1 MADSEVYL
9 HVDLNEFVKNA
20 KASEEKNKKLF
31 AKLKRTKPK
40 DLDKH
45 VHQFHDEAFEKI
57 DCLTCANCCKT
68 TSPIFYQ
75 KDLERAAKHL
85 GITPSAFLQKYL
97 HMDEDGDFVL
107 NEAPCAFLGSDN
119 YCSIYEGR
127 PAACREYPHTNR
139 KKMVQIMD
147 LTFRNT
153 MVCPA
158 VLEIAE
164 KLRKI
169 Y

>member
-1 MADSEVYL
+1 M
-9 HVDLNEFVKNA
+9 VDLNKFRLDA
-20 KASEEKNKKLF
+20 TRSEEKNKKLF
-31 AKLKRTKPK
+31 AKLKRNKPK
-40 DLDKH
+40 DLDKN

-75 KDLERAAKHL
+75 KDIDRAAK
-85 GITPSAFLQKYL
+85 FLNMKAGPFIQKYL

-147 LTFRNT
+147 LTMKNT

-158 VLEIAE
+158 VLEIAD

>member
-1 MADSEVYL
+1 MEL
-9 HVDLNEFVKNA
+9 DLNKFRLDS

-45 VHQFHDEAFEKI
+45 VHQFHDQAFEKI

-75 KDLERAAKHL
+75 KDLDRAAK
-85 GITPSAFLQKYL
+85 FLKMKTGDFMQKYI

-119 YCSIYEGR
+119 YCSIYEAR

-147 LTFRNT
+147 LTMNNT

-169 Y
+169 F

>member
-1 MADSEVYL
+1 M
-9 HVDLNEFVKNA
+9 DLRKFRLDA
-20 KASEEKNKKLF
+20 QSSEEKNKKLF

-45 VHQFHDEAFEKI
+45 VHQFHDEAFEHI

-75 KDLERAAKHL
+75 KDLDRAAKHL
-85 GITPSAFLQKYL
+85 HMKTGEFIQKYI

-107 NEAPCAFLGSDN
+107 NEAPCAFLGPDN
-119 YCSIYEGR
+119 YCSIYESR
-127 PAACREYPHTNR
+127 PTACREYPHTNR

-147 LTFRNT
+147 LTMKNT

-158 VLEIAE
+158 VLEIAT
-164 KLRKI
+164 KLRDV
-169 Y
+169 YQ

>member
-1 MADSEVYL
+1 MNLDHFQEKRKR
-9 HVDLNEFVKNA
+9 DEG
-20 KASEEKNKKLF
+20 KNKNLF

-40 DLDKH
+40 DLDGH
-45 VHQFHDEAFEKI
+45 VHQFHDEAFEHI
-57 DCLTCANCCKT
+57 DCLECANCCKT
-68 TSPIFYQ
+68 TSPVFYQ

-85 GITPSAFLQKYL
+85 GIRPGDFLQKYL

-107 NEAPCAFLGSDN
+107 NEAPCPFLGADN
-119 YCSIYEGR
+119 HCSIYESR
-127 PAACREYPHTNR
+127 PTACREYPHTNR
-139 KKMVQIMD
+139 KKMVQVLD
-147 LTFRNT
+147 LTMRNT

-169 Y
+169 YT